1 MKDHISRLKE
11 ENKELRQ
18 DLSAYKKRRLSQQ
31 TDYEEEKHNDKK
43 QKVLHPL

>member
-1 MKDHISRLKE
+1 MKDHIGHLRK

-18 DLSAYKKRRLSQQ
+18 DLSTYKKRRLSQQ

-43 QKVLHPL
+43 QKVI